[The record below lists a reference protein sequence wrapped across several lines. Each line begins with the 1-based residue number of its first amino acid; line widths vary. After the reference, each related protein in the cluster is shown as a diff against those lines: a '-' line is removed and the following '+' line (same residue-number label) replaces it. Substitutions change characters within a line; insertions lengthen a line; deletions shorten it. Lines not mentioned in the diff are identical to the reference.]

1 VATWDRTA
9 RGGNEPEEGLAG
21 GIDSPEV
28 FIIGVDDWDDYLQSI
43 SDPPPTQALRDF
55 LQTPPLWDEQTEG

>member
-28 FIIGVDDWDDYLQSI
+28 FIIGVDDWD
-43 SDPPPTQALRDF
+43 
-55 LQTPPLWDEQTEG
+55 EQTEG